1 MGPIRSG
8 RSSTSSRR
16 VPRRSLLGAVRSR
29 ARQSGPQPIGET
41 WAGRGLAPK
50 AFTTRAKSVDG
61 KARALAHPGG
71 GGKFPSVHFQAQT
84 GGFTISAAEPRVRNL
99 GKGDRCLCSGLC
111 YPNATRNSGGW
122 LVCKIAIGAGD
133 L

>member
-71 GGKFPSVHFQAQT
+71 GGQVPICPFPGANRRLHHLGS
-84 GGFTISAAEPRVRNL
+84 GAARQKSRE
-99 GKGDRCLCSGLC
+99 G
-111 YPNATRNSGGW
+111 
-122 LVCKIAIGAGD
+122 
-133 L
+133 